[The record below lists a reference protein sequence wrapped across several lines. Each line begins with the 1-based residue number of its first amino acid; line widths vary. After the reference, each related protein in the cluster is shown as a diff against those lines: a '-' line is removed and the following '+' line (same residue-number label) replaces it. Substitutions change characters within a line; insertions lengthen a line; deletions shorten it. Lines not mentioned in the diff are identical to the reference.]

1 MSIFDKLAVIKE
13 VRFDDGCITL
23 SGQRVLIIPQELAL
37 AVTTQIIK
45 DPKLAGTIYEQ
56 TRKEVAKGWA
66 ELVKRR
72 YKFGDDPR
80 KFINW
85 LIETG
90 EFVGWGKHELVKFE
104 SSKLEGIMRT
114 YNAPMAELLK
124 GKTKKPIDHI
134 WRALTA
140 GCSTAAFNTDMDWV
154 EISCLTNGTP
164 YCDFLFKP
172 RKSFSKSERKLYK
185 DQLPK

>member
-1 MSIFDKLAVIKE
+1 MSIFDKLIAIKE
-13 VRFDDGCITL
+13 VRFDDGSITL

-37 AVTTQIIK
+37 SITKQMLLN
-45 DPKLAGTIYEQ
+45 PKLSSVIYED
-56 TRKEVAKGWA
+56 TRKSVAKGWA

-80 KFINW
+80 KFIEW

-90 EFVGWGKHELVKFE
+90 EFVGWGKHELIKFD
-104 SSKLEGIMRT
+104 SKNLEGIMRT
-114 YNAPMAELLK
+114 HNAPMAEMLK
-124 GKTKKPIDHI
+124 GKTKKPVDHI

-140 GCSTAAFNTDMDWV
+140 GCSTAAFEIEMDWV
-154 EISCLTNGTP
+154 EISCLTSGQN

-172 RKSFSKSERKLYK
+172 RKKFTKEEKQKYK
-185 DQLPK
+185 DQLP

>member
-1 MSIFDKLAVIKE
+1 MSIFDKLSAIKE
-13 VRFDDGCITL
+13 IRFDDGCITL

-37 AVTTQIIK
+37 AVTNQTIK
-45 DPKLAGTIYEQ
+45 NPKLIGPIYEE
-56 TRKEVAKGWA
+56 TRKQLAKGWA
-66 ELVKRR
+66 EMVKRR

-90 EFVGWGKHELVKFE
+90 EFVGWGKHELIKFD
-104 SSKLEGIMRT
+104 STKLEGIMRT
-114 YNAPMAELLK
+114 YNAPMAEMLK
-124 GKTKKPIDHI
+124 GKTKKPVDHI

-140 GCSTAAFNTDMDWV
+140 GCSTAAFDIDMDWV
-154 EISCLTNGTP
+154 EINCLTSNGQ

-172 RKSFSKSERKLYK
+172 RKDFTKKEKQQYK
-185 DQLPK
+185 DQLP

>member
-1 MSIFDKLAVIKE
+1 MSIFDKLAAIKE

-23 SGQRVLIIPQELAL
+23 SGQRVLIIPQEFAS
-37 AVTTQIIK
+37 AVTKQMLAN
-45 DPKLAGTIYEQ
+45 PKIAGSIYEE
-56 TRKEVAKGWA
+56 TRKELAKGWA

-80 KFINW
+80 KFIEW

-90 EFVGWGKHELVKFE
+90 EFVGWGKHELIKFD
-104 SSKLEGIMRT
+104 STKLEGILRT
-114 YNAPMAELLK
+114 HNAPMAETFK
-124 GKTKKPIDHI
+124 GQTKKPIDHI

-140 GCSTAAFNTDMDWV
+140 GCSTAAFEMDMDWV
-154 EISCLTNGTP
+154 EINCLATGAN

-172 RKSFSKSERKLYK
+172 RKNFTPAEKKQYK
-185 DQLPK
+185 DQLP

>member
-1 MSIFDKLAVIKE
+1 MSIFDKLAAIKE
-13 VRFDDGCITL
+13 VKFDDGSITL
-23 SGQRVLIIPQELAL
+23 SGQRVLIIPQELAQ
-37 AVTTQIIK
+37 ATTAQMVK
-45 DPKLAGTIYEQ
+45 NPKLGGAIYEE
-56 TRKEVAKGWA
+56 TRKAVAKGWA

-80 KFINW
+80 KFIQW

-90 EFVGWGKHELVKFE
+90 EFVGWGKHELIKFE

-114 YNAPMAELLK
+114 HNAPMAEMFK

-140 GCSTAAFNTDMDWV
+140 GCSTAAFDTDMDWV
-154 EISCLTNGTP
+154 EINCLANGGQ

-172 RKSFSKSERKLYK
+172 RKSFTAKEKKEYK
-185 DQLPK
+185 DQLP